1 MRNSCTCDTS
11 PDPSPDTSPDSS
23 LEGDGKTVQQGEVQR
38 PLLLTVKEA
47 AALIGIGRSTL
58 YRLMEAGEVDS
69 IHIGTSR
76 RIPLQ
81 SAYAFVERVTGSTI
95 SHHPG
100 RAQA

>member
-1 MRNSCTCDTS
+1 MRNPCTCDTS
-11 PDPSPDTSPDSS
+11 PDPSP
-23 LEGDGKTVQQGEVQR
+23 GDEEKAIHQAEVQR

-69 IHIGTSR
+69 VHIGTSR

-95 SHHPG
+95 NHHPG
-100 RAQA
+100 RARA